1 MMSPAEK
8 QQYLTVAQQF
18 GWLDPEESAEVG
30 RSTLADDL
38 GLRDNPHEERINRD
52 LALWGE
58 GPPEGWAEQFSA
70 FQAQSAEYNAVA
82 GQYQQV
88 AAAAQQSGQTPPQPP
103 QMQPPQQPW
112 SPFDPRP
119 NDDDPI
125 VAKTRYRVLR
135 EFMSTGDY
143 AKHDPAW
150 RSLVDQTYLAA
161 RQAAGIQTIAEQQAA
176 QQQQMQMQAEQQ
188 GADKQSAAEPTSSR
202 IKHSNRRKMTRTA
215 PPRWRPNEE
224 L

>member
-1 MMSPAEK
+1 
-8 QQYLTVAQQF
+8 
-18 GWLDPEESAEVG
+18 
-30 RSTLADDL
+30 
-38 GLRDNPHEERINRD
+38 
-52 LALWGE
+52 
-58 GPPEGWAEQFSA
+58 
-70 FQAQSAEYNAVA
+70 
-82 GQYQQV
+82 
-88 AAAAQQSGQTPPQPP
+88 
-103 QMQPPQQPW
+103 MQPPQQPW

-188 GADKQSAAEPTSSR
+188 GADKQSAHADEKQQDQAFQSQEND
-202 IKHSNRRKMTRTA
+202 KNRAAKMA
-215 PPRWRPNEE
+215 A
-224 L
+224 